1 MKKSIALL
9 LTFVLMLSMAACQ
22 EPLEEAVQPTG
33 ESTEATTE
41 PGTDPT
47 EESTEPESVTAFDD
61 YVYIHEEQRDRDWEE
76 DIVYLAQMYLGEGP
90 VKGHAAVVNEWYSVQ
105 DIDGYI
111 TTRYFYDADLRD
123 TFIAEIHAL
132 IGQVPEL
139 TDDQIVYG
147 LQAIVALLRD
157 AHTSV
162 TLPVGEFFPYVV
174 QQMEHN
180 GELGLYVTRIPKQ
193 HSDLLYAEL
202 IAINGV
208 DIQEIRERLG
218 RYASA
223 ENEYWEDHLIYS
235 LYYNGKIMDKTAL
248 QAAGVVG
255 TEEDTALFRFLTQF
269 GETVEVELEALSHG
283 TEYWSPGYIDCTP
296 YAKGMLSM
304 SQYGDT
310 KYFGMHLN
318 EYNAY
323 YIRLYNMQ
331 SESENQLEQFLWD
344 QTGEIKRVGGVKKL
358 VIDVRHNPG
367 GYGNFAD
374 DMIEYIKESGVEA
387 VYILIDEGSCSAAV
401 WFPHRASQ
409 KLDNVVLVGTPAG
422 QPPNFFAGSS
432 SVYELRKHDVYF
444 TISST
449 YFEMGKGFEGDA
461 VEPDIL
467 VHQNLEDYMNGID
480 TQLQTVLDMEA
491 NQGE

>member
-1 MKKSIALL
+1 MKKSIAFLL
-9 LTFVLMLSMAACQ
+9 AFALVLSMTACR
-22 EPLEEAVQPTG
+22 ETKPLDVTTQPT
-33 ESTEATTE
+33 EAATE
-41 PGTDPT
+41 PATEPT
-47 EESTEPESVTAFDD
+47 EESTEPEIVAAFDD

-90 VKGHAAVVNEWYSVQ
+90 VKGHAAIVNKWYSVQ

-123 TFIAEIHAL
+123 TFIEEIHTL
-132 IGQVPEL
+132 IGKVPEL
-139 TDDQIVYG
+139 TDDQIIYG

-174 QQMEHN
+174 QQMEHE
-180 GELGLYVTRIPKQ
+180 GELGLYVTRIPKE

-202 IAINGV
+202 TAINGI
-208 DIQEIRERLG
+208 DIQEVRERLG
-218 RYASA
+218 RYVSA
-223 ENEYWEDHLIYS
+223 ENEYWEDHLVYS

-248 QAAGVVG
+248 QAAGVVD
-255 TEEDTALFRFLTQF
+255 TEEDTAMFRFLTLN
-269 GETVEVELEALSHG
+269 GEKVEVELEALALG
-283 TEYWSPGYIDCTP
+283 DEYWRVGYVDCTP
-296 YAKGMLSM
+296 YALGMLNM

-310 KYFGMHLN
+310 KYFGTHLS
-318 EYNAY
+318 EYDTY

-331 SESENQLEQFLWD
+331 SESENPLEQFLWD

-358 VIDVRHNPG
+358 VIDVRLNPG

-374 DMIEYIKESGVEA
+374 DMIEYLKESGVEE
-387 VYILIDEGSCSAAV
+387 VYILMDEGSCSAAV
-401 WFPHRASQ
+401 WFPHRARE
-409 KLDNVVLVGTPAG
+409 KLENVVLVGTPAG

-444 TISST
+444 TISATFS
-449 YFEMGKGFEGDA
+449 EMGKGFEGDA

-467 VHQNLEDYMNGID
+467 VYQDLEDYMNGID
-480 TQLQTVLDMEA
+480 TQLQTVLEMEA
-491 NQGE
+491 PQGE